1 MFFFNNA
8 LLNSVYLSACVFLPV
23 NFFPLLV
30 SFISSFT
37 FLPTCRVIFF
47 TNHSSFFDSKLK
59 IFVLLRFKRRPKS
72 NVSL

>member
-37 FLPTCRVIFF
+37 FLPTCRVRMPM
-47 TNHSSFFDSKLK
+47 LRM
-59 IFVLLRFKRRPKS
+59 LLFLLS
-72 NVSL
+72 TCFLFH